1 LDPVRIENAEVVM
14 LAYRK
19 HADNS
24 NPILRDQAELIIAKN
39 DHGDTGSIDMIY
51 ESDLSTW
58 MESAMPD

>member
-1 LDPVRIENAEVVM
+1 M

-39 DHGDTGSIDMIY
+39 DFGDTGSIDMIY
-51 ESDLSTW
+51 ESGLSTW
-58 MESAMPD
+58 QESAMPD